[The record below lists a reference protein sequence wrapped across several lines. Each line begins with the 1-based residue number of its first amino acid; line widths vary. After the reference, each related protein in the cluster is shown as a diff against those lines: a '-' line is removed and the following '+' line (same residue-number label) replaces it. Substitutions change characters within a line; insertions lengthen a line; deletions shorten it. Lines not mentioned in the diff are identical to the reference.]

1 MDFHIKWMNRS
12 FRILGGAAHL
22 ISRKMNVG
30 AIAPAGEP
38 PIAPAGEPPV
48 ALRAPSD
55 SPASGGK
62 RKPGILIVAEGKNS

>member
-38 PIAPAGEPPV
+38 PV

-55 SPASGGK
+55 SPASGRK